1 MTIDPKAVLDHIDAD
16 ELVKVTLDL
25 ANLDSPTGSEGP
37 VADYVH
43 DWLVRSKIFVLAS
56 DSEGLSLAV
65 MEAMICG
72 LPAVV
77 SSTGDLGD
85 LVEDG
90 VNGRLIAERTPA
102 AFADAMVA
110 LIADEGRRSRFSEA
124 ARRAASRYDMRSVAR
139 LWDEVLAAQGAS
151 DRRTAA

>member
-1 MTIDPKAVLDHIDAD
+1 M
-16 ELVKVTLDL
+16 
-25 ANLDSPTGSEGP
+25 
-37 VADYVH
+37 
-43 DWLVRSKIFVLAS
+43 LAS